1 VLLPGAMLTAEIPDF
16 SLVTERNCADP
27 EDAVDDAAGR
37 LPAR

>member
-16 SLVTERNCADP
+16 SLVIERNCADP
-27 EDAVDDAAGR
+27 EGAADEGAGR